1 MGGDLEMPKGF
12 KKALC
17 VRKKMLQGK
26 SKKNARRACGV
37 KGTVAG
43 MRRKTARRAF
53 ETDIK
58 RSRELGR
65 FVSKRSS

>member
-1 MGGDLEMPKGF
+1 MECDLEMPKGF

-37 KGTVAG
+37 KGTVKG
-43 MRRKTARRAF
+43 MRRTTSRRAF
-53 ETDIK
+53 E
-58 RSRELGR
+58 
-65 FVSKRSS
+65 

>member
-1 MGGDLEMPKGF
+1 MECDLEMPKGF

-43 MRRKTARRAF
+43 MKRKTARRAF
-53 ETDIK
+53 GKITK
-58 RSRELGR
+58 PRYELI
-65 FVSKRSS
+65 

>member
-1 MGGDLEMPKGF
+1 MGLDLEMPKGF

-37 KGTVAG
+37 KGTVRG
-43 MRRKTARRAF
+43 MIRKTARRAF
-53 ETDIK
+53 E
-58 RSRELGR
+58 
-65 FVSKRSS
+65 